1 MQWNLGVNGIVQ
13 KGNVNVGI
21 LRAKSEGVVR
31 YKNSLAFKTQSNLLY
46 QEFSGYKADNDFIS
60 RNYFYYNP
68 DARVYPFS
76 MAYVQSNFRLKI
88 KQHLFYGLGGTN
100 QLLNMNDNV
109 IKCSLSVV
117 NETSKYVA
125 SEWNVSNYSYE
136 EVVPKFVQQEDMLYT
151 LGISY
156 LFKK

>member
-1 MQWNLGVNGIVQ
+1 MEFGRQRYRP
-13 KGNVNVGI
+13 KGKCQCG
-21 LRAKSEGVVR
+21 
-31 YKNSLAFKTQSNLLY
+31 YFTCQS
-46 QEFSGYKADNDFIS
+46 G
-60 RNYFYYNP
+60 RCGP
-68 DARVYPFS
+68 VARVYPFA

-88 KQHLFYGLGGTN
+88 KQRLFYGLGGKI
-100 QLLNMNDNV
+100 QLLNMNENV